1 MSMLRGSVETKSGL
15 IALALAAVLGLLAQ
29 DALADRPRHNASV
42 PRHSSSPQQHWHHYV
57 QSHRSHHFSAPRVV
71 IAPVF
76 VPRRYYYA
84 PAPVYV
90 APPIIAAAP
99 MVYPSTSSGYWY
111 FCPDSQAYYP
121 YVLECPS
128 GWLAVVPGAP
138 GPTN

>member
-1 MSMLRGSVETKSGL
+1 MGTLRGSSGRNGGV

-29 DALADRPRHNASV
+29 DALADRPRHF
-42 PRHSSSPQQHWHHYV
+42 SSPQQHRHHYV
-57 QSHRSHHFSAPRVV
+57 QPHRSHHFSAPRVV

-128 GWLAVVPGAP
+128 GWLQVVPR
-138 GPTN
+138 